1 MTGMFSVQ
9 MQRKRYIA
17 FMATG
22 DSSRA
27 EISRLAS
34 GIKFKHNC
42 QSVKFIDFDRTS
54 GFGILLC
61 GHLELPAVK
70 SLLGQDKTGEKT
82 QLEILGVS
90 GTIRAAK
97 RKFVPRR

>member
-1 MTGMFSVQ
+1 

-17 FMATG
+17 FMAPG
-22 DSSRA
+22 DASRA

-42 QSVKFIDFDRTS
+42 QSVRFIDFDKTS

-70 SLLGQDKTGEKT
+70 SLLSQAKTGGKT
-82 QLEILGVS
+82 ELKILGVS
-90 GTIRAAK
+90 GTIRTAK
-97 RKFVPRR
+97 KKFMPCH

>member
-1 MTGMFSVQ
+1 
-9 MQRKRYIA
+9 MQRKRYVA
-17 FMATG
+17 FMALG

-27 EISRLAS
+27 EISRLVS
-34 GIKFKHNC
+34 EVKSKQNC
-42 QSVKFIDFDRTS
+42 QSVKFIGFDKTS

-70 SLLGQDKTGEKT
+70 SMLSQVKTGGKT
-82 QLEILGVS
+82 ELKILGVS